1 MGMHL
6 IEWLNQHPPFME
18 EVASQIREQLLG
30 KAITHGLEKGI
41 QEGTVT
47 EFLLTGPLVLE
58 FADCVGLTCSI
69 PFHGKGVATGITA
82 EDGDSFT
89 TPEGDVFGYVDIAVP
104 EAAWGVEAYLRMYPH
119 IERVVSVE
127 SVEFNNE

>member
-69 PFHGKGVATGITA
+69 PFHGRGVATGIMA

-104 EAAWGVEAYLRMYPH
+104 EAAWGAEAYLRMYPH